1 ESDLERE
8 VDVRWIS
15 KRVGNK
21 QPLRLRSIIFS
32 LGRCRQ
38 KKPIEHDGQPDA
50 VSESYP
56 EPKGRSNQ
64 EVRRGNL
71 CGGGLRV
78 SDERAEN
85 ESKWAEYQN
94 ARQPHSK

>member
-1 ESDLERE
+1 LGASQRNKNTGDERGVNPGPVNRCIENITKHGRESDLERE

-38 KKPIEHDGQPDA
+38 KKPIEHDGQPAA

-64 EVRRGNL
+64 EVR
-71 CGGGLRV
+71 
-78 SDERAEN
+78 
-85 ESKWAEYQN
+85 
-94 ARQPHSK
+94 